1 MLARRANKE
10 FIAVAPL
17 DGGHD
22 RTVFDCGV
30 PALNLYLRNYGLQN
44 QKKGMV
50 RNYVTTRATRK
61 VVVAYY
67 SLVYAVID
75 QKRLPAKLVKGLGKC
90 DIPVMLLA
98 RLAVDQREQGKGLG
112 KALLKDAI
120 LRTLQAAEIA
130 GLKLLLVHA
139 KDEAAAD
146 FYRKHGFEPV
156 VDDPLKLFLPVAL
169 SSG

>member
-1 MLARRANKE
+1 MAE
-10 FIAVAPL
+10 SDFTAVAPL
-17 DGGHD
+17 DGRHD
-22 RTVFDCGV
+22 RTPFDCGV
-30 PALNLYLRNYGLQN
+30 PALNLYLRNYALQN
-44 QKKGMV
+44 QKKNIV
-50 RNYVTTRATRK
+50 RNYVTTHADRK

-67 SLVYAVID
+67 SLVYAALD
-75 QKRLPAKLVKGLGKC
+75 QNRLPAKLVKGLGKY

-98 RLAVDQREQGKGLG
+98 RLAVDHREQGQGLG
-112 KALLKDAI
+112 KALVKDAI
-120 LRTLQAAEIA
+120 LRTIQAAEIA

-156 VDDPLKLFLPVAL
+156 IDDQVKLFLPVPL